1 MEKLRSVLKQYWGY
15 DSFLP
20 LQKEAMGCVLNSHDS
35 VVVLPTGGGKSLC
48 FQAPAMCMSGM
59 AVVVSP
65 LISLMKDQVD
75 SLKNCGVPSAFINS
89 SLSLEEK
96 RSVAADIHQ
105 GKIKLIYVAP
115 ERLVQ
120 DNFIAFLKQ
129 TKLSFIAVDEAH
141 CISAWGHDFRPE
153 YRELRILKKA
163 FPGISIHAY
172 TATATDHVR
181 SDISQELSLAEP
193 EILVGSFDR
202 PNLVYTV
209 THRSNKL
216 KQIRSVIDRHKSE
229 SGIIYCIRR
238 KDVDDLCAV
247 LTDEGYKA
255 LPYHAGMSDEDRKR
269 NQEAFIKEEVDTI
282 VATVAFGM
290 GIDKS
295 NVRYVI
301 HAGMPKSLEHYQQET
316 GRAGRDGLEAECCLF
331 YSNGDF
337 NTWQTILSDSEP
349 DVMEIALGKLRDIY
363 DFCVNGTCRHKAIV
377 SYFGQELDKESCDA
391 CDVCLNQVELLEDP
405 FIVSQKIL
413 SCIARLK
420 GQFGAAYI
428 GRVLVGSK
436 DQRILQFGHD
446 KLSIWGILSDEGRQS
461 VRIWIDQLI
470 SQGYL
475 QREGEFNVISITN
488 KGWQVLKGED
498 TPSLLKPAEKA
509 EKKSR
514 ISSDSW
520 EGVDMG
526 LFNVL
531 RTLRRERADEQNVPA
546 FIVFSDTVLRDMTR
560 RRPST
565 LGGFLN
571 VSGVG
576 QKKCETYGDDFIRV
590 IIDYCT
596 ENSVEMDSKLRIT
609 TPIIEQDKNS
619 NSSVIKQ
626 RAFNLF
632 KKGSSVKE
640 VAQSIG
646 RALSTTYGYL
656 EEYIKYE
663 GITDPSQWISSE
675 INARI
680 LEAIEAVGM
689 DRLRPIFEF
698 FNGEISYD
706 LIRISVVCFRN
717 RRHYSIY
724 Q

>member
-20 LQKEAMGCVLNSHDS
+20 LQKEAMGCVLNSRDS

-96 RSVAADIHQ
+96 RSVAADIRQ

-255 LPYHAGMSDEDRKR
+255 LPYHAGMSDSDRKK

-337 NTWQTILSDSEP
+337 NTWQNILSDSEP
-349 DVMEIALGKLRDIY
+349 DVMEIALGKLRDMY
-363 DFCVNGTCRHKAIV
+363 DFCVNGACRHKAIV
-377 SYFGQELDKESCDA
+377 SYFGQELDKESCNA

-405 FIVSQKIL
+405 LIVSQKIL

-420 GQFGAAYI
+420 GQFSAAYI
-428 GRVLVGSK
+428 GWVLVGSNDK
-436 DQRILQFGHD
+436 RILQFGHD
-446 KLSIWGILSDEGRQS
+446 KLSTWGILSDEGRQS

-470 SQGYL
+470 SQRYL
-475 QREGEFNVISITN
+475 QREGKFNVISITD
-488 KGWQVLKGED
+488 KGWQALKGED
-498 TPSLLKPAEKA
+498 TPSLLKLAEKA
-509 EKKSR
+509 EKQSR

-520 EGVDMG
+520 KGVDMG

-531 RTLRRERADEQNVPA
+531 RTLRREKADEQNVPA
-546 FIVFSDTVLRDMTR
+546 FIVFSDTALRDMAR

-565 LGGFLN
+565 LKGFLN

-576 QKKCETYGDDFIRV
+576 QKKCETYGDDFIRA

-609 TPIIEQDKNS
+609 TPIIEQDKDS
-619 NSSVIKQ
+619 NPSVIKQ

-632 KKGSSVKE
+632 KKGLSVKE
-640 VAQSIG
+640 VAQSTG
-646 RALSTTYGYL
+646 RALSTVFVYL

-680 LEAIEAVGM
+680 LKAIEAVGM
-689 DRLRPIFEF
+689 DRLKPIFEF